1 MPTVT
6 NPIGTEATCTIDV
19 EGMTCA
25 ACSGRIQRQL
35 EKTPGVSR
43 ASVNLMTNSATV
55 SFDPTA
61 TAAEGLLKVIQDV
74 GYGATLPAPDR
85 GTEEAVTAQDEARA
99 AELTTLGRKV
109 LVSLVAAVLAMAASM
124 PLAELTPGGHL
135 DPLMRFMMPLTDLMR
150 SVVPGLDTVTAGTWR
165 WSLLLMTTPIVF
177 WAGRHFYTRA
187 WAAFTHH
194 GADMNTLVAVGTGA
208 AFLFSVAMTV
218 APGWFESHG
227 VPPMVYYEAVVWIIA
242 LVLLGNW
249 LEARAKR
256 ATSGAIRR
264 LIGLRP
270 DTARVLRDGIE
281 TDLPIEQVR
290 VGDEILVRPGERV
303 PVDGTVVEG
312 SSTVDE
318 SMLTGEPLPVHK
330 TTGDDVTGGTMNR
343 SGSFRF
349 RTVRVGRDMVLSRI
363 VQLVQDAQGSK
374 APIQRLADRI
384 SAVFVPI
391 VLSLAVLTFVLWV
404 DLGPSPAGLRGLVA
418 AVTVLIIACPC
429 AMGLAVPT
437 AVMVSTGRGAEMGV
451 LIKGG
456 EPLQRLRDVDTVVLD
471 KTGTITEGNPRV
483 TEVEVLAGDLSEDE
497 FLALVAGV
505 EARSEHPL
513 AEAVV
518 AAAGERGLPLPSIA
532 SFDSVAGRGVRGEV
546 AGRQVLVG
554 TVAFLEG
561 EGVEVSML
569 RERGLALADLGRTPV
584 HVALDGHPVG
594 LLGIADPPR
603 ATSRQAVAA
612 LRGLGLEVL
621 MLTGDLRRTAEAMA
635 REVGIMRVEAEVL
648 PAAKLDVIE
657 ALQAEGRV
665 VAMVG
670 DGINDAPALAAADVG
685 IAIGGGTDVAVEAA
699 DVTLLGSDLTG
710 VVRAIAL
717 ARHTMRTMRQNL
729 FWAFLYNTAGIPIA
743 AGILYPTFGILLTP
757 TMAAAAMAL
766 SSVTV
771 VGNSLRL
778 RHSTSSLPAPESGR

>member
-1 MPTVT
+1 MPDTAQHAS
-6 NPIGTEATCTIDV
+6 TETTCTIDV

-25 ACSGRIQRQL
+25 ACSGRIQREL
-35 EKTPGVSR
+35 ERTPGVAK

-61 TAAEGLLKVIQDV
+61 TAAEGLLKVIRDT

-109 LVSLVAAVLAMAASM
+109 LVSLVVAVLAMAASM
-124 PLAELTPGGHL
+124 PLAEVTPGGHL

-150 SVVPGLDTVTAGTWR
+150 SVVPGLDGVSADAWR
-165 WSLLLMTTPIVF
+165 WSLLLMTTPVVF

-208 AFLFSVAMTV
+208 AFLFSVAMTL
-218 APGWFESHG
+218 APGWFENHG

-242 LVLLGNW
+242 LILLGNW

-270 DTARVLRDGIE
+270 DTARVLRDGVE
-281 TDLPIEQVR
+281 ADLPIEQVR

-303 PVDGTVVEG
+303 PVDGEVVDG
-312 SSTVDE
+312 GSTVDE
-318 SMLTGEPLPVHK
+318 SMLTGEPLPVQK
-330 TTGDDVTGGTMNR
+330 TTGDSVTGGTMNR
-343 SGSFRF
+343 SGAFRF
-349 RTVRVGRDMVLSRI
+349 RAVRVGRDMVLSRI
-363 VQLVQDAQGSK
+363 VKLVQEAQGSK

-404 DLGPSPAGLRGLVA
+404 NLGPSPAGLRGLVA

-437 AVMVSTGRGAEMGV
+437 AVMVSTGRGAELGV

-456 EPLQRLRDVDTVVLD
+456 EPLQRLRDVNTVVLD

-483 TEVEVLAGDLSEDE
+483 TEIEVLAGDLSENE
-497 FLALVAGV
+497 FLALVAAV
-505 EARSEHPL
+505 ETRSEHPL

-518 AAAGERGLPLPSIA
+518 AAASERALSLPGVR
-532 SFDSVAGRGVRGEV
+532 SFDAVAGRGIRGDV
-546 AGRQVLVG
+546 DGRTVLVG
-554 TVAFLEG
+554 TVAFLER
-561 EGVEVSML
+561 EGVDVVVL
-569 RERGLALADLGRTPV
+569 RERSVALADLGRTPI
-584 HVALDGHPVG
+584 HVAVEGEPIG
-594 LLGIADPPR
+594 LLGISDPPR
-603 ATSRQAVAA
+603 ATSREAVAA
-612 LRGLGLEVL
+612 LHALGLEVL

-635 REVGIMRVEAEVL
+635 REVGVTRVEAEVL
-648 PAAKLDVIE
+648 PEAKLDVIK
-657 ALQAEGRV
+657 ALQAEGKV

-710 VVRAIAL
+710 VVRAISL
-717 ARHTMRTMRQNL
+717 ARRTMRTMRQNL

-743 AGILYPTFGILLTP
+743 AGILYPAFGILLTP

-778 RHSTSSLPAPESGR
+778 RHSTSTPPISESAR